1 LITYTGEP
9 DEDDIGVDNP
19 EKTLGAEVDNCS
31 GYDIRFV
38 VKVHS
43 TSYVNEEL
51 YHIVLYD
58 RNRELCVRFNSKVID
73 QLLKE
78 FGVLCREK
86 TEAKKLFFHC
96 LYEDNGQLRLFTNEF
111 AEFQNW

>member
-1 LITYTGEP
+1 MCV
-9 DEDDIGVDNP
+9 DDP
-19 EKTLGAEVDNCS
+19 EETLGAEVDNCS

-43 TSYVNEEL
+43 TSYVIEEV
-51 YHIVLYD
+51 YPIVLYD
-58 RNRELCVRFNSKVID
+58 RKREFCVRFNSKVID

-86 TEAKKLFFHC
+86 IDKKLFFHC
-96 LYEDNGQLRLFTNEF
+96 LNCEDNDQLRLFTNQF